1 MGFNIAL
8 QKLSETDFKFIVDNG
23 KRSSVLNGFDFES
36 LIYCRWKFLKE
47 RLPELQQLGDFEL
60 LVLELFADRGINLF
74 RPDVSNMDSNDVFSL
89 VLWVKDQMESI
100 SKMEQEFLVSDT
112 DPDMMAA
119 GINELQQFGDLNTID
134 QLAGGDIL
142 KYDAVK
148 SLRYNVIFDKQ
159 YKMNVEAK
167 IQKKLIKIQSSKNKK

>member
-1 MGFNIAL
+1 MGFNIAIT
-8 QKLSETDFKFIVDNG
+8 KLSEVDFKFIVENG

-47 RLPELQQLGDFEL
+47 RLPELQKAGDFEL
-60 LVLELFADRGINLF
+60 LVLELFADRGIHLF
-74 RPDVSNMDSNDVFSL
+74 RPDISLIDSNEVFSL
-89 VLWVKDQMESI
+89 ILWVKDQMESI
-100 SKMEQEFLVSDT
+100 SKMEQEFLNSEPDS
-112 DPDMMAA
+112 DMMAA
-119 GINELQQFGDLNTID
+119 GINELQQFGDMNVID

-159 YKMNVEAK
+159 YKMNIESR
-167 IQKKLIKIQSSKNKK
+167 IQKKLIKIQSKPKK